1 MSTNEPFSLGK
12 KGGPIHVIQSQPG
25 HYLSMVEIKDSIK
38 ASKTT
43 WQVATLDNNP
53 YQLFPSSFAAL
64 NQGISS
70 TVSPTPQYRCKLKLK
85 AGHCLEGQE
94 GQTAKQLSAA

>member
-12 KGGPIHVIQSQPG
+12 KGVPIHVIQSQPG
-25 HYLSMVEIKDSIK
+25 QYLSVVEIKDSMK
-38 ASKTT
+38 ASKPPGK
-43 WQVATLDNNP
+43 VATLDNP
-53 YQLFPSSFAAL
+53 HQLFPSSIAAL
-64 NQGISS
+64 NQGLSS

-94 GQTAKQLSAA
+94 GKTAKQQSAA